1 MIAALRS
8 EWIKFSTVTS
18 TWVLLGLAVAFP
30 LVIVI
35 VTGIVADGPAD
46 GGELAGAIVGT
57 GVVSSLLL
65 GTLGILSITAELSTN
80 TIRPTFAAM
89 PDRWRPLLAKPIL
102 HVALTAVAM
111 TTIVVVGW
119 LAGSALIRGEQSLDD
134 DSAGGMLLGIVVLAM
149 LLMLFG
155 YALGLA
161 VRSTPLA
168 ICILLLWPLVV
179 EGIIAGLL
187 AVANREELQRWLPYQ
202 AGFELISGDDSING
216 DSLGPVGG
224 GLWFGFWIALLLGFG
239 LWRTHRRDA

>member
-18 TWVLLGLAVAFP
+18 TWVLLGLAMAFP

-35 VTGIVADGPAD
+35 VTGIVARETAD
-46 GGELAGAIVGT
+46 GGDLSELIAGT
-57 GVVSSLLL
+57 GVVSALLL
-65 GTLGILSITAELSTN
+65 GTLGILSITTELSTN

-89 PDRWRPLLAKPIL
+89 PDRWRPLAAKPIL
-102 HVALTAVAM
+102 HVTLAGATMA
-111 TTIVVVGW
+111 TIVVLGW
-119 LAGSALIRGEQSLDD
+119 LSGSALIRGDQALGD
-134 DSAGGMLLGIVVLAM
+134 DSAGGMLVGVIALAM

-187 AVANREELQRWLPYQ
+187 EVADRSELQRWLPYQ
-202 AGFELISGDDSING
+202 AGFQLIAGDDPVNS

-224 GLWFGFWIALLLGFG
+224 GLWFGFWIVLLLGFG

>member
-8 EWIKFSTVTS
+8 EWIKFSTVLS
-18 TWVLLGLAVAFP
+18 TWVLLGLAIAFP

-35 VTGIVADGPAD
+35 VTGIVASTTAD
-46 GGELAGAIVGT
+46 GGELAGVIVGT
-57 GVVSSLLL
+57 GVVSALLL
-65 GTLGILSITAELSTN
+65 GTLGILSITNELSTN

-89 PDRWRPLLAKPIL
+89 PDRWRPLLAKPIF
-102 HVALTAVAM
+102 HVALAGAAM
-111 TTIVVVGW
+111 TTIVVLAW
-119 LAGSALIRGEQSLDD
+119 LSGSALIEGNQSLDD
-134 DSAGGMLLGIVVLAM
+134 ESAGGMLLGVVVLAM

-155 YALGLA
+155 YALGLS

-187 AVANREELQRWLPYQ
+187 EVADRSDLQRWLPYQ
-202 AGFELISGDDSING
+202 AGFELISGDDSMNT